1 MKYVASPTAPLD
13 LEWNVIQSDSICIS
27 WSPPSGTGGRTDLYY
42 IITYTNGGIT
52 NEINNVTT
60 THYTLTGLSPQTSYT
75 ISVISMNG
83 VSDQDPNINNR
94 TSTIIINT
102 SSDTS
107 GMSCLYLLFKWPI
120 TESYKY

>member
-13 LEWNVIQSDSICIS
+13 LEWNVIQSNSISIS
-27 WSPPSGTGGRTDLYY
+27 WSPPSVTGGRTDLYY
-42 IITYTNGGIT
+42 VITYTNGSIT

-94 TSTIIINT
+94 TSTIIIDTNG
-102 SSDTS
+102 DTS
-107 GMSCLYLLFKWPI
+107 GMN
-120 TESYKY
+120 

>member
-1 MKYVASPTAPLD
+1 MFVASPTAPLD
-13 LEWNVIQSDSICIS
+13 LEWNVIQNDSICIS
-27 WSPPSGTGGRTDLYY
+27 WSPPSVTGGRTDLYY
-42 IITYTNGGIT
+42 IITYTNGSIT

-60 THYTLTGLSPQTSYT
+60 THYTLTGLSPQTNYT

-102 SSDTS
+102 NGDTS
-107 GMSCLYLLFKWPI
+107 GMSCLYLLVKWPI

>member
-13 LEWNVIQSDSICIS
+13 LEWNVIQSNSICIS
-27 WSPPSGTGGRTDLYY
+27 WSPPSVTGGRTDLYY
-42 IITYTNGGIT
+42 VITYTNGNIT

-60 THYTLTGLSPQTSYT
+60 TQYTLTGLSPQTSYT

-94 TSTIIINT
+94 TSTIIIDTNG
-102 SSDTS
+102 DTS
-107 GMSCLYLLFKWPI
+107 GMN
-120 TESYKY
+120 